1 MQAVFNEFLA
11 TYGATL
17 MYTIV
22 TAIVGYVALVAKS
35 MFQKYVDNQ
44 TKKDVVA
51 TCVRAVEQIYSD
63 LKGKEKLAKCVNYIA
78 QMLQEK
84 GISASEAEIHLLIE
98 ASVAEFNNVFGKIDD
113 IQFIADENENMA
125 E

>member
-44 TKKDVVA
+44 TKKDVVY